1 MLTSDALVRTR
12 SLKGEEGKAVVVVAA
27 VGVGQEGVVL
37 EVPGEEEEE
46 EEGEQNSAQD

>member
-12 SLKGEEGKAVVVVAA
+12 SLKGEEGKAVAA

-37 EVPGEEEEE
+37 EVLGEE